1 MMIELPK
8 LAIFDMDGLMFD
20 TERLFMERKHEI
32 LKQLGYPAREED
44 YVKTIGLSGVLL
56 REKLLEIYG
65 PAYPAEEITRRTRA
79 AMDAYVET
87 YGPDVKPGIEDLLQW
102 FRDQGVSCC
111 VASSTVHAYV
121 EKFLC
126 LSRLDGYFRC
136 DRQPVVC
143 DAVQQCGNMSALKG
157 EIISTDWQKGFGKDA
172 LCVIGGDEVTRSK
185 PQPDIFLA
193 ACARMGVKP
202 ENALVLEDSEN
213 GIRAACAAHI
223 PVICIPDLKQPSPE
237 IAEMAVAVLPSA
249 REVPS
254 LLRNCRE

>member
-1 MMIELPK
+1 MIELPK

-32 LKQLGYPAREED
+32 LRQLGYPAREED

-65 PAYPAEEITRRTRA
+65 SAYPAEEITRRTRA
-79 AMDAYVET
+79 AVDAYVET

-102 FRDQGVSCC
+102 FRNQGVLCC

-121 EKFLC
+121 EKFLR
-126 LSRLDGYFRC
+126 LSKLDRYFRC
-136 DRQPVVC
+136 GQQPAVC
-143 DAVQQCGNMSALKG
+143 DADQRCGDMPVLTGEAASADL
-157 EIISTDWQKGFGKDA
+157 QKGFGKDV
-172 LCVIGGDEVTRSK
+172 LCVVGGDEVARSK
-185 PQPDIFLA
+185 PQPDIFLT

-202 ENALVLEDSEN
+202 EDALVLEDSEN
-213 GIRAACAAHI
+213 GVRAACAAHI

-237 IAEMAVAVLPSA
+237 MAEMAVAVLPSA
-249 REVPS
+249 REVIS
-254 LLRNCRE
+254 LFPNPK